1 VWCASHTVRCLSQVC
16 RFFWILQLQIRRG
29 SNATSCCRVWLEK
42 LPTAQRFSLALTCSQ
57 HECQV
62 VMPPKNSLV
71 PDPQP
76 GLDSD
81 GRHWEYTIKLTC
93 GHIACSADSACKRR
107 EHVQKKLSG
116 KHRQVAPPLWQRRG
130 DTFPRPGLRG
140 IPFWYSHE
148 GFESQLPAVGARQHL
163 CLCLAVPMSR
173 QPTRGAHKLLL
184 RPHSSL
190 LTLRSACA
198 A

>member
-1 VWCASHTVRCLSQVC
+1 MKPKRDALDDWRVSVCLRSESDPGTHRVMSIIAARVCVVCKFGASRKCACSSES
-16 RFFWILQLQIRRG
+16 LQLQIRRG

-93 GHIACSADSACKRR
+93 GHIACNADSAYKRR
-107 EHVQKKLSG
+107 EHLQKELSG

-130 DTFPRPGLRG
+130 FSP
-140 IPFWYSHE
+140 
-148 GFESQLPAVGARQHL
+148 
-163 CLCLAVPMSR
+163 
-173 QPTRGAHKLLL
+173 
-184 RPHSSL
+184 
-190 LTLRSACA
+190 
-198 A
+198 